1 MECLVVLYIWV
12 VYGEDKRR
20 KFFLFDLK
28 EVVVL
33 DKEVIYVIG
42 GCVFVINIFL
52 FKCWFY
58 LFNYKKLDNFIF
70 YYKFKL

>member
-42 GCVFVINIFL
+42 GCVFDINIFL

-58 LFNYKKLDNFIF
+58 LFNYKKLDNYIF
-70 YYKFKL
+70 YYKFEL

>member
-42 GCVFVINIFL
+42 GCVFDINIINYIN
-52 FKCWFY
+52 Y
-58 LFNYKKLDNFIF
+58 LIINN
-70 YYKFKL
+70 

>member
-42 GCVFVINIFL
+42 GCVFDINIINYIN
-52 FKCWFY
+52 FY
-58 LFNYKKLDNFIF
+58 LNVDFI
-70 YYKFKL
+70 YLIIKN